1 MRVEA
6 LDHVAVWVADR
17 DRLSDFLL
25 EVLDVHVV
33 DRTNAFTLVGA
44 DGRRG
49 KLTLFDAD
57 GPREAGSLES
67 VGFRVSS
74 LERALDRLPDAVRV
88 DVEDGEATLVAPE
101 DLRLRLVE
109 APTDLEYDLD
119 HVSLAV
125 HDRRG
130 AHDRLSTLGFEV
142 VDGELRAGAASIR
155 LVEGAPAE
163 TERPLLNHLG
173 LLVESAER
181 HLEEARDR
189 GLDVVDVVDAANTYA
204 VFVMGPE
211 RIKLEY
217 VEHKSTFS
225 LT

>member
-6 LDHVAVWVADR
+6 LDHVALWVADR
-17 DRLSDFLL
+17 DRLSEFLV
-25 EVLDVHVV
+25 EALDVHVV
-33 DRTNAFTLVGA
+33 DRTDVFTLVGA

-49 KLTLFDAD
+49 KLTLFEAE
-57 GPREAGSLES
+57 GPRETGALDG

-74 LERALDRLPDAVRV
+74 LEGALARLPHAVHV
-88 DVEDGEATLVAPE
+88 DRGDGDATLVASE
-101 DLRLRLVE
+101 GLRLRLVE

-125 HDRRG
+125 RDRR
-130 AHDRLSTLGFEV
+130 AVHDRLSMLGFAVE
-142 VDGELRAGAASIR
+142 DGELRAGAASIR
-155 LVEGAPAE
+155 LVESAPAA
-163 TERPLLNHLG
+163 TEQPLLNHLG
-173 LLVESAER
+173 LLVESARR

-189 GLDVVDVVDAANTYA
+189 GLEVVDVVDAANTYA

-211 RIKLEY
+211 RVKLEY
-217 VEHKSTFS
+217 VEHKPTFS